1 MLGGSLRSIIIA
13 KNICVRN
20 MDTFRLV
27 SLSLFCEDSGLPVTS
42 VVVFPEQLLV
52 PRDLGGLSLEKSPSS
67 PAFNILIIT

>member
-1 MLGGSLRSIIIA
+1 
-13 KNICVRN
+13 
-20 MDTFRLV
+20 MDAFRLV